1 MDRITKVKPLKLQLM
16 IICTFFFF
24 FFKLLFKKTKRTKWK
39 RQTAVGLE
47 LLAEA
52 GNYATLQRLYAGSA
66 AAAAAAGSPYS
77 PWGYPN
83 GPHLN
88 ALPTS
93 KLFLPKI

>member
-1 MDRITKVKPLKLQLM
+1 MLNRVLS
-16 IICTFFFF
+16 FFFMRP
-24 FFKLLFKKTKRTKWK
+24 LNRTKWK

-66 AAAAAAGSPYS
+66 AAAAAAAASASAASPY
-77 PWGYPN
+77 WGYPTA
-83 GPHLN
+83 PHLN

-93 KLFLPKI
+93 ESFKFIN

>member
-1 MDRITKVKPLKLQLM
+1 MFEIVFPFL
-16 IICTFFFF
+16 
-24 FFKLLFKKTKRTKWK
+24 RTKWK

-66 AAAAAAGSPYS
+66 AAAAAAAAASSPYA
-77 PWGYPN
+77 PWGYPA

-93 KLFLPKI
+93 K

>member
-1 MDRITKVKPLKLQLM
+1 M
-16 IICTFFFF
+16 
-24 FFKLLFKKTKRTKWK
+24 
-39 RQTAVGLE
+39 GLE

-66 AAAAAAGSPYS
+66 AAAAAAAAAASSPYA
-77 PWGYPN
+77 PWGYPA

-93 KLFLPKI
+93 KLHNV

>member
-1 MDRITKVKPLKLQLM
+1 MMIMKL
-16 IICTFFFF
+16 ID
-24 FFKLLFKKTKRTKWK
+24 RTKWK

-66 AAAAAAGSPYS
+66 SAAAAAAAASSPY
-77 PWGYPN
+77 WGYPTA
-83 GPHLN
+83 PHMN

-93 KLFLPKI
+93 K

>member
-1 MDRITKVKPLKLQLM
+1 MSKRVVCYWLGFLIA
-16 IICTFFFF
+16 F
-24 FFKLLFKKTKRTKWK
+24 RTKWK

-66 AAAAAAGSPYS
+66 AAAAAAAAAASSPYA
-77 PWGYPN
+77 PWGYPA

-93 KLFLPKI
+93 KFRL

>member
-1 MDRITKVKPLKLQLM
+1 M
-16 IICTFFFF
+16 IIFIFTNSLKFFFCYF
-24 FFKLLFKKTKRTKWK
+24 FLRTKWK

-66 AAAAAAGSPYS
+66 AAAAAAGSPYA

-93 KLFLPKI
+93 KLFNKTFDFS

>member
-1 MDRITKVKPLKLQLM
+1 MTIFL
-16 IICTFFFF
+16 FFYSILIFYYF
-24 FFKLLFKKTKRTKWK
+24 LRTKWK

-66 AAAAAAGSPYS
+66 AAAAAAGSPYA

-93 KLFLPKI
+93 KSNSFVIINNRCK

>member
-1 MDRITKVKPLKLQLM
+1 LASESDWNCVIHYFL
-16 IICTFFFF
+16 FFS
-24 FFKLLFKKTKRTKWK
+24 LISIKKKRTKWK

-66 AAAAAAGSPYS
+66 AAAAAAAAASSPYA
-77 PWGYPN
+77 PWGYPA

-88 ALPTS
+88 ALPSSEYPIT
-93 KLFLPKI
+93 K